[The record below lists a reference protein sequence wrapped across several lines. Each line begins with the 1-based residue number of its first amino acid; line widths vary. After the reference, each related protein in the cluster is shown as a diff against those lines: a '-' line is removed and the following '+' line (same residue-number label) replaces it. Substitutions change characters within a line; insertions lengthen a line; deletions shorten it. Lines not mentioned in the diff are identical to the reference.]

1 MFAITHRERKPFAL
15 LLSAALLLS
24 LALSFTAPIPAA
36 QAANTN
42 FFVDSVHGND
52 ANSGTA
58 PNSPWRSLNNING
71 RSFGPGDVINLARG
85 SSWTGGG
92 GESATLTINGGGTA
106 GHYVVVQSYGSGPA
120 PVLANPSGG
129 NSVDVRIQAPWVLLQ
144 GLVVRDAR
152 QAGIY
157 LAGGADHA
165 IVRWVEGTQVGTLAQ
180 VESQYNLITA
190 NYAHDL
196 SMVVNDGNANND
208 YGATGVLLHASNNEV
223 SYNRFINCK
232 ARSID
237 YGWDGGG
244 VELFGTVENSTI
256 HHNYAN
262 NAAGFVEIG
271 GGLARNITIGY
282 NVIVN
287 SGSVMGLHTG
297 SNFGSY
303 VEKLRFYN
311 NTVVDLT
318 QGYGLFYFDGGLPN
332 SGALQVRNNI
342 FYVNN
347 YGILVQ
353 GYAPFIHDHN
363 LYYFTGSQPEMNFPM
378 GPGERVADPMFANIG
393 GGNYHPRAGAPG
405 INTGGASPFKG
416 DMDNR
421 PVPSGGAVDIGAYEF
436 AQ

>member
-1 MFAITHRERKPFAL
+1 MFAISHSERKPLAL

-24 LALSFTAPIPAA
+24 LALSFIAPIPAA
-36 QAANTN
+36 QAAGTN
-42 FFVDSVHGND
+42 YFVDSVHGND
-52 ANSGTA
+52 GNSGTA
-58 PNSPWRSLNNING
+58 PSSAWRSLNNIND
-71 RSFGPGDVINLARG
+71 RSFGPGDVINLVRG
-85 SSWTGGG
+85 SSWTGAGG
-92 GESATLTINGGGTA
+92 DSATLTINGGGA
-106 GHYVVVQSYGSGPA
+106 GGQYVAVQPYGSGAA

-129 NSVDVRIQAPWVLLQ
+129 NSVDVRIQAPWVLIQ

-157 LAGGADHA
+157 VAGGADHTL
-165 IVRWVEGTQVGTLAQ
+165 IRWNEGTQVGTLAQ
-180 VESQYNLITA
+180 IESQYNLITA
-190 NYAHDL
+190 NSAHDL
-196 SMVVNDGNANND
+196 TMVVNDGNANND

-223 SYNRFINCK
+223 SYNHFINCK

-244 VELFGTVENSTI
+244 VELFGTVENTTI

-262 NAAGFVEIG
+262 NAQGFVEVG
-271 GGLARNITIGY
+271 GGLARNITIAY

-287 SGSVMGLHTG
+287 SGPVLGLHTG
-297 SNFGSY
+297 SNFGSH
-303 VEKLRFYN
+303 VEKLGFYD
-311 NTVVDLT
+311 NTDVDLT
-318 QGYGLFYFDGGLPN
+318 QGYGLFYFDGGLP
-332 SGALQVRNNI
+332 SSDALQVRNNI

-353 GYAPFIHDHN
+353 GYVPFIHDHN
-363 LYYFTGSQPEMNFPM
+363 LYYFTGSQPELNFAF
-378 GPGERVADPMFANIG
+378 GPGERIADPMFANIG

-405 INTGGASPFKG
+405 INAGGPTPYKA